1 MPGSRVPSVEKIL
14 QEVYGD
20 IEEYSRSNKSNMD
33 RSKRSSRRRT
43 DSRYRHRKH
52 EDDSMTAGARCCF
65 GLLILIAQILLNG
78 VMALC
83 LYWVIQYRSNA
94 EGKTFAWKDDPD
106 LEFNLHPVLMI
117 AGFIYFMGQ
126 AMLMYRTCRC
136 CRRIWNKLL
145 HTVFHI
151 LSIPCIA
158 IAFIAV
164 LDSHN
169 LRTVN
174 GEPAPIPNFYSLHS
188 WIGLAAM
195 GLFAL
200 QFMVG
205 FFSFLL
211 LLCCE
216 SATASFRASLV
227 PIHSTFGIS
236 TFVLAVAAACSGLT
250 EKAFFSLSLAY
261 NKWVPYLFDSTFNK
275 STALAGLNN
284 VGPAYDEK
292 YFEESLVINVM
303 GGALVILAV
312 VIPLIVSYPKFR
324 YRPQRIV
331 TVTHDRYG

>member
-1 MPGSRVPSVEKIL
+1 
-14 QEVYGD
+14 
-20 IEEYSRSNKSNMD
+20 
-33 RSKRSSRRRT
+33 
-43 DSRYRHRKH
+43 
-52 EDDSMTAGARCCF
+52 MTAGARCCF

-227 PIHSTFGIS
+227 PIHSTFGNKVILGIGDQYS
-236 TFVLAVAAACSGLT
+236 DRPEEAYVINAMGAAMILLAVLIPWILRCPAFKKGLVR
-250 EKAFFSLSLAY
+250 EGKVS
-261 NKWVPYLFDSTFNK
+261 
-275 STALAGLNN
+275 
-284 VGPAYDEK
+284 AYDGD
-292 YFEESLVINVM
+292 I
-303 GGALVILAV
+303 
-312 VIPLIVSYPKFR
+312 
-324 YRPQRIV
+324 
-331 TVTHDRYG
+331 

>member
-1 MPGSRVPSVEKIL
+1 MF
-14 QEVYGD
+14 
-20 IEEYSRSNKSNMD
+20 
-33 RSKRSSRRRT
+33 RRRFSPPPLST
-43 DSRYRHRKH
+43 SFYYDNWPKPRNWNVWSPSEKKGPIDDEAQKRHRKH

-65 GLLILIAQILLNG
+65 GFLILVAQVLLNG

-94 EGKTFAWKDDPD
+94 EGAAFAWKSDPD

-151 LSIPCIA
+151 LAIPCIA
-158 IAFIAV
+158 IGFIAV

-169 LRTVN
+169 LRTVDGN
-174 GEPAPIPNFYSLHS
+174 PAPIPNFYSLHS

-261 NKWVPYLFDSTFNK
+261 NKWVPYLFDSTFNE
-275 STALAGLNN
+275 STALAGLNTL
-284 VGPAYDEK
+284 GPVYKEEH
-292 YFEESLVINVM
+292 FEESLCINVM
-303 GGALVILAV
+303 GAALVLLAV